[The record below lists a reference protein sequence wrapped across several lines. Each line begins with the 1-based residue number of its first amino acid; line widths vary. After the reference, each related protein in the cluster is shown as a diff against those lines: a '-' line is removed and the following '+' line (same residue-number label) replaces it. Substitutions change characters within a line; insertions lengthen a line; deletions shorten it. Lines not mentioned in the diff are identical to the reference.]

1 MKFARIV
8 FCAAG
13 IWGVLILTPLFFI
26 FSSIGRNDPP
36 PITHPGFYYGF
47 ATVGL
52 AFQFVFIV
60 IATDPVRF
68 RPVMI
73 ELRCGHDHTLLPA
86 ENPCRRSGDCRSGF
100 FVRTDVCRGI
110 PQDWSREPEPS
121 LSIKSGR
128 ASSCSPHFAGSRTV
142 FSKSANCCAVDSL
155 PSKNRTAIIN
165 HHKHV
170 NAAVVIKI
178 TYRSSRSRN
187 RHPANS

>member
-73 ELRCGHDHTLLPA
+73 PAVFEKMSYAAAMTTLYCQLRIQAADLVIAGVDFLFGLM
-86 ENPCRRSGDCRSGF
+86 
-100 FVRTDVCRGI
+100 FVAAF
-110 PQDWSREPEPS
+110 
-121 LSIKSGR
+121 LK
-128 ASSCSPHFAGSRTV
+128 AGV
-142 FSKSANCCAVDSL
+142 A
-155 PSKNRTAIIN
+155 
-165 HHKHV
+165 
-170 NAAVVIKI
+170 
-178 TYRSSRSRN
+178 SRN
-187 RHPANS
+187 RA